1 MPSQMT
7 RTRTPSCARGSR
19 AHGLVALAL
28 LASIGCGPSATTVS
42 GLVTLD
48 GEPLPAA
55 AIMFYPAAGDGP
67 TSHAFTDATGRFSA
81 KISPQK
87 TAVTVSLY
95 KPTGEV
101 RDGEPAAEQAVPAR
115 YTNRETTVLSIEPA
129 EGKNTVCD
137 FELTSKP

>member
-1 MPSQMT
+1 MKHMT
-7 RTRTPSCARGSR
+7 RTQFRSCADGSR
-19 AHGLVALAL
+19 AYALVAMAL
-28 LASIGCGPSATTVS
+28 LMSIGCGPPATTVS
-42 GLVTLD
+42 GTVTLD

-81 KISPQK
+81 RIFPKE

-95 KPTGEV
+95 KPNGKV
-101 RDGEPAAEQAVPAR
+101 RDGEPVAEQAVPAR
-115 YTNRETTVLSIEPA
+115 YVERETTILLIEPV

-137 FELTSKP
+137 FALTTKP